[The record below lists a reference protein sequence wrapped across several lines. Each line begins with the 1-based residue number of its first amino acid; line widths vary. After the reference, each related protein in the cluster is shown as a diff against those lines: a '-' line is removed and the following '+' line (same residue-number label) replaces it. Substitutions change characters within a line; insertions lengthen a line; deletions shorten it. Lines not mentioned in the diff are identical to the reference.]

1 MEPVSEDTIKE
12 VGWREMPLFN
22 GRQWLIAIGAYSFL
36 FVSVVLLTTPIIVTT
51 KTTALEQ
58 ELVEKKKDLE
68 LRASFT
74 AETENQTWLISTLVK
89 VKGTMTP
96 EQRKLLQ
103 DTGIEC
109 KFHVNPDGTTGA
121 VSLISPSS
129 DKQMNALV
137 LKLIKSA
144 QPFPSST
151 SEVAKRSTLLLSFKK
166 APEISFY
173 R

>member
-74 AETENQTWLISTLVK
+74 AETENQTWLILYPGQSQRNDDSRAKK
-89 VKGTMTP
+89 V
-96 EQRKLLQ
+96 
-103 DTGIEC
+103 
-109 KFHVNPDGTTGA
+109 
-121 VSLISPSS
+121 
-129 DKQMNALV
+129 
-137 LKLIKSA
+137 
-144 QPFPSST
+144 T
-151 SEVAKRSTLLLSFKK
+151 SRHWHRMQVPCQSRWHNWSG
-166 APEISFY
+166 
-173 R
+173 